1 MTDEQKTRV
10 VKYVTTLNS
19 DIPEGDLLDLL
30 VDTVADR
37 VLLYL
42 NETELNTNLER
53 VVAQVVVATYIDTGA
68 VHDQT
73 IAEVE
78 DNGQVVRYHQT
89 PVQYYASK
97 TDQELFAGFEKL
109 LQPYRR
115 IHVIAN

>member
-1 MTDEQKTRV
+1 MTDEQKTSV
-10 VKYVTTLNS
+10 IGYATTLNR
-19 DIPEGDLLDLL
+19 DIPEGDLLDVI

-42 NETELNTNLER
+42 NETEIAEQLER
-53 VVAQVVVATYIDTGA
+53 VVAQVVVSTYTDTGTT
-68 VHDQT
+68 HDQT

-97 TDQELFAGFEKL
+97 SDQELFAGFEKL
-109 LQPYRR
+109 LQPYR
-115 IHVIAN
+115 